1 MSNELPTMLKL
12 SKIVVGYNPRRFFDP
27 VKHGELVASIK
38 RQGVLQSLLV
48 RPGDVEDTFV
58 LVCGGRR
65 YKAALEALGPDGEVP
80 AVIRQMTDQEA
91 LDAAASENEE
101 RDNTSETEQADA
113 AVRMLAA
120 CGGDKAETARR
131 LGWST
136 TKLARRLALAE
147 LADGVK
153 LALDERRIKVGHAEL
168 LAAVPSDKQE
178 KALETILAAN
188 LDVAK
193 TRELL
198 MKVTQDLAHACFD
211 KSECTTCPFNS
222 GTQRAL
228 FETHVDDGHCTNAA
242 CFTLKTEAAE
252 QAAAAEAEA
261 AAAKAAEAAPATAAA
276 LASEAD
282 GSDEV
287 GAENNG
293 EDVSDETSDDAAPVA
308 ADVET
313 TGDASTTP
321 ATVATPTAT
330 PTPATRVKGSVP
342 STGPAV
348 TARSLAARAKTLREG
363 TWRTAL
369 ARHIAQDTSNA
380 WQVLL
385 IAAYS
390 GTIVEINRDTLR
402 TRADVLITQG
412 FRDSNMADKISLV
425 RKLSSTEAATALSAI
440 GAAYAKDVT
449 SFDTVRAL
457 AEAFEVDIRGL
468 WQVNQAFL
476 ELYTK
481 DELKFIA
488 QETGLVE
495 HMGTKP
501 FGKLLGSKKADL
513 IAGML
518 NATGFDWAGRL
529 PSAMTLNG
537 AYGPPPQTAEADAP
551 AAAEPSD
558 NVGADPQ
565 PSEESP
571 VEPVAEVLPAEVSDV
586 AEEGDPIETDA
597 NAAHEPAL
605 PIDSAEEP
613 SLPLA
618 ATSAEEDDGFGD
630 TFFGEPL
637 QPLPHAA

>member
-12 SKIVVGYNPRRFFDP
+12 SAIVVGYNPRRFFDP
-27 VKHGELVASIK
+27 LKHTELVASIT

-48 RPGDVEDTFV
+48 RPSDDEGIYT

-80 AVIRQMTDQEA
+80 VVIRTMTDQEA

-120 CGGDKAETARR
+120 CNNDKAETAKR

-153 LALDERRIKVGHAEL
+153 LALDERKIKVGHAEL
-168 LAAVPSDKQE
+168 LAAVPGDKQE
-178 KALETILAAN
+178 KALETILAAG

-193 TRELL
+193 TRDLL

-211 KSECTTCPFNS
+211 KSECTSCPFNS

-228 FETHVDDGHCTNAA
+228 FETHVDDGHCTNTA

-252 QAAAAEAEA
+252 AAAATEA
-261 AAAKAAEAAPATAAA
+261 AAKEAKAAEAAPATAAA
-276 LASEAD
+276 LDADATEVEAPATGD
-282 GSDEV
+282 AEV
-287 GAENNG
+287 AE
-293 EDVSDETSDDAAPVA
+293 TPATDAVA
-308 ADVET
+308 AD
-313 TGDASTTP
+313 TGGGADPVPAAAPAPGAAPAKPAPKPSTP
-321 ATVATPTAT
+321 AGPT
-330 PTPATRVKGSVP
+330 
-342 STGPAV
+342 V
-348 TARSLAARAKTLREG
+348 TAKSLAARAKQLRES

-369 ARHIAQDTSNA
+369 ARHLAQDTSNA

-385 IAAYS
+385 VAAYS

-402 TRADVLITQG
+402 SRADVLITEG
-412 FRDSNMADKISLV
+412 FREASITDKVALV
-425 RKLSSTEAATALSAI
+425 RKLASTEAATALSAI
-440 GAAYAKDVT
+440 GAAYAKDVN
-449 SFDTVRAL
+449 SFDTVSAL
-457 AEAFEVDIRGL
+457 AISFGVDIRGI
-468 WQVNQAFL
+468 WHVNQAFL
-476 ELYTK
+476 DLYTK

-488 QETGLVE
+488 QEVGLVE

-513 IAGML
+513 VAGML
-518 NATGFDWAGRL
+518 NATGFTWEGRL
-529 PSAMTLNG
+529 PSAMTLDG
-537 AYGPPPQTAEADAP
+537 AYSPPPQGDVASAPVADAP
-551 AAAEPSD
+551 ADVPAEVTAEEAPAPE
-558 NVGADPQ
+558 V
-565 PSEESP
+565 SEDIP
-571 VEPVAEVLPAEVSDV
+571 AEPVAEAP
-586 AEEGDPIETDA
+586 
-597 NAAHEPAL
+597 EPAV
-605 PIDSAEEP
+605 PDASDEDSAEPASESDAGEADATEAEP
-613 SLPLA
+613 GETAIPLA
-618 ATSAEEDDGFGD
+618 AAAEEEDDGFGD

-637 QPLPHAA
+637 PPLSNAA